1 MATTTPNLGLKKPEV
16 ADKVNVSDLN
26 ENADLLDAI
35 IGKLSDL
42 NTEQKDS
49 LVAAINEALTSAGS
63 GDMTKAVYD
72 PQGKA
77 QDIFD
82 YADAK
87 QSKITASGIL
97 KGDGA
102 GGVSA
107 AVKGTDYAG
116 PSVSVSA
123 TLTAAGWDADAK
135 TQTVSVAG
143 VTATANG
150 SLRIAQSATDDQFT
164 AWGAAQPRVTAQA
177 DGSITVKLAG
187 TVPTID
193 IPVEVLIV

>member
-1 MATTTPNLGLKKPEV
+1 MATTTPNLGLSKPEV
-16 ADKVNVSDLN
+16 TDKVNVSDLN

-42 NTEQKDS
+42 NTAQKDS

-77 QDIFD
+77 QDIFA

-87 QSKITASGIL
+87 QAKITAGGIL

-116 PSVSVSA
+116 PSVGVTA